1 MKSSITQFINMKKV
15 ILGLIAMAFS
25 LFSNAQSNTKNK
37 FDYVGKLH
45 NEIVDTYLKNNF
57 SYQNSEELCNQINEI
72 ASKNNN
78 FISIVGSDNFKADSK
93 TIDLGINDF
102 KNYFKNI
109 INNQPMSENGK
120 QNSQKLVNYLF
131 ESGFSSNK
139 VSYQELFDYIVS
151 FENEIIISK
160 NLTDLDKQ
168 VLLSSSSVAR
178 YSLYF
183 WNNHFKN
190 NNENQTTSSQ
200 GRSWWQWVIV
210 GACDVAG
217 GIAGAP
223 GSPALAVTTA
233 ASASTAAY
241 TMTNPKT
248 K

>member
-1 MKSSITQFINMKKV
+1 MKKV
-15 ILGLIAMAFS
+15 IFGLIAIAFS
-25 LFSNAQSNTKNK
+25 FFSNAQSNIKNK

-57 SYQNSEELCNQINEI
+57 SYKNSEELCKQVNEI
-72 ASKNNN
+72 ASKNKN

-93 TIDLGINDF
+93 TIDFGINDF

-109 INNQPMSENGK
+109 INNQPMSESGK
-120 QNSQKLVNYLF
+120 QNSQKLVNYIF
-131 ESGFSSNK
+131 EKGFSTNK
-139 VSYQELFDYIVS
+139 VSYQELFDYIVN
-151 FENEIIISK
+151 FENGIIVSK
-160 NLTDLDKQ
+160 DLTDLDKQ
-168 VLLSSSSVAR
+168 VILSSSSVAR

-183 WNNHFKN
+183 WDNHFKGSN
-190 NNENQTTSSQ
+190 NDSQTTSAQ

-217 GIAGAP
+217 GIAGAA
-223 GSPALAVTTA
+223 GTPALAVTTA